1 MQKTGLDPETRVNLA
16 KASILVLEASQHAAD
31 VLGQM
36 LKGFGVGEVHRA
48 TALEE
53 ATRILKSL
61 TVDLIIADPKL
72 RDGDAYDYL
81 REIRQS
87 KDAPYRYVP
96 FILASG
102 HSTRND
108 VRRARDTGANF
119 FIAKPISPAVLLQR
133 ILWVAKDRRPYVEV
147 GAYVGPDRRF
157 KFEGPPVGQD
167 GRRES
172 DLTEPL
178 PDAAAPNMSQSEID
192 DFIKPQRVVL

>member
-16 KASILVLEASQHAAD
+16 KASILVIEASQHAAD

-48 TALEE
+48 TTIGE
-53 ATRILKSL
+53 AERVLQTSV
-61 TVDLIIADPKL
+61 VDLIIADPKL

-81 REIRQS
+81 REIRQR
-87 KDAPYRYVP
+87 KDAAYRYVP
-96 FILASG
+96 FILASA
-102 HSTRND
+102 HSTRSD
-108 VRRARDTGANF
+108 VKRARDTGGNF
-119 FIAKPISPAVLLQR
+119 FVAKPIAPGVLLQR
-133 ILWVAKDRRPYVEV
+133 ILWVAKDKRPYVEV

-157 KFEGPPVGQD
+157 KFEGPPVGMD
-167 GRRES
+167 GRRDS

-192 DFIKPQRVVL
+192 DLIKPQRVVI